1 MLSAVK
7 SALGRARGGL
17 EVGSIHLGGHLPIH
31 ALRVAILRLWGA
43 KIGSGVTIYHGLE
56 VRAAKNLVI
65 GDNSSIG
72 NDAILD
78 ARAGLVIGANVNLS
92 TGVQIWTGQHDWR
105 ASDFAY
111 EKAPVRI
118 GDRAWLSAR
127 VIVLPGVSIG
137 EGAVLAA
144 GSVATKDVG
153 EFELVGGV
161 PAKHLADRPRDLTYT
176 LPPANKKQLW
186 W

>member
-1 MLSAVK
+1 LLSA
-7 SALGRARGGL
+7 LRGYRRRLRAAL
-17 EVGSIHLGGHLPIH
+17 EVGSIHASGHLPIH

-43 KIGSGVTIYHGLE
+43 KIGAGVTVYHGLE
-56 VRAAKNLVI
+56 VRAARNLVI
-65 GDNSSIG
+65 GDNTSIG

-105 ASDFAY
+105 SPDFAY
-111 EKAPVRI
+111 VKAPVQI

-127 VIVLPGVSIG
+127 VIVLPGVTIG

-161 PAKHLADRPRDLTYT
+161 PAKHLGDRPRDLTYT
-176 LPPANKKQLW
+176 LPPARKKQLW